1 MGRSVCPSFAH
12 DVKPAHP
19 HQPAPTVETSS
30 PALSDAGDNRF
41 TPIVAN
47 GRLCPI
53 TGLKHA
59 ALYRLL
65 VHGPARRH
73 VRVCNLRQPGQVRAQ
88 TLFHVGDMLGYLS
101 SLAEHQ
107 RRNLADDI
115 DDPEAA
121 A

>member
-1 MGRSVCPSFAH
+1 MPQSATLS
-12 DVKPAHP
+12 
-19 HQPAPTVETSS
+19 PTVETTS

-88 TLFHVGDMLGYLS
+88 TLFHVGDMLGSLS
-101 SLAEHQ
+101 SLADHQ
-107 RRNLADDI
+107 RRNLADAIEDQE
-115 DDPEAA
+115 DAA
-121 A
+121 